1 MHIIDLTHFETYAG
15 LTANDPRGQWT
26 TADLAQWCYSNTD
39 SIINH
44 QRISPDD
51 WAERVDRAD
60 GEHIAFRLEYT
71 DADNIEGWTYTRY
84 DRNGDECS
92 TGGNPITCTR
102 ELKRAMLDIIDW
114 AEGRA

>member
-1 MHIIDLTHFETYAG
+1 MHLLDLTTFDTYAG
-15 LTANDPRGQWT
+15 LTAADPSGQWN

-39 SIINH
+39 SITDY
-44 QRISPDD
+44 RRVSPAD
-51 WAERVDRAD
+51 WTYRVDRAD
-60 GEHIAFRLEYT
+60 GEYAAFRLEYT
-71 DADNIEGWTYTRY
+71 DAGNIDGWTYTRY
-84 DRNGDECS
+84 DSNGDEYD